1 MDLIVITG
9 PTASGKTSYAVKY
22 AKEHNGEIINADS
35 MQVYKYMDIGTAKPT
50 MEEREGIPHF
60 LLDVCDPDVNFSVA
74 TYCEMAHKCIK
85 DVVSRGKLPILV
97 GGTGLYIDSV
107 VNNITFS
114 DIPKDEEF
122 CELLYKQALE
132 NGNEY
137 IYKKLQIIDRQA
149 ADKIELNDTR
159 RIVRALEVY
168 HTTGKTITWHKQ
180 NSRKNPSLYN
190 AQIYAFDFERS
201 ILYDRINRRVDE
213 MIKKGLVEEVENL
226 IKIGVTID
234 CTSMQGIGYKEILM
248 YLDGLI
254 SFDSAVEM
262 IKQASRR
269 YAKRQLTWFRANK
282 KINWINPEVLLV

>member
-9 PTASGKTSYAVKY
+9 PTASGKTAYAVSY

-50 MEEREGIPHF
+50 MEEREGIPHHM
-60 LLDVCDPDVNFSVA
+60 LDVCEPFNNFSVA

-85 DVVSRGKLPILV
+85 DVSDRGKLPILV

-114 DIPKDEEF
+114 DIPSDKEF
-122 CELLYKQALE
+122 CDLLYKEASE
-132 NGNEY
+132 MGNEY
-137 IYKKLQIIDRQA
+137 IYNKLQIIDSEA
-149 ADKIELNDTR
+149 ADKIEVNDTR
-159 RIVRALEVY
+159 RIVRALEVF
-168 HTTGKTITWHKQ
+168 HTTGKTITWHKVH
-180 NSRKNPSLYN
+180 SRENPSPYN
-190 AQIYAFDFERS
+190 AKFYAFNFDRNV
-201 ILYDRINRRVDE
+201 LYDRINSRVDI
-213 MIKKGLVEEVENL
+213 MIENGLVDEVESL
-226 IKIGVTID
+226 VKMGVTKD

-262 IKQASRR
+262 IKQGSRR

-282 KINWINPEVLLV
+282 KINWINAEV